1 MDNIKIIRMQSG
13 EDIIASMIED
23 KEEGIVTLNNP
34 MTVLFKRQITGKSV
48 MMMVPWLPVE
58 IIQYNM
64 ATVYSQDVLT
74 VFQPK
79 ESLVNYYN
87 KAVIDLNEC
96 IIEESDHIEQ
106 SLNED
111 GDEEDVSEEEF
122 SEYVDSIETIK
133 EVLSNKKRILH

>member
-1 MDNIKIIRMQSG
+1 MQSG

>member
-13 EDIIASMIED
+13 EDIIASMKED

-58 IIQYNM
+58 IIQNNI
-64 ATVYSQDVLT
+64 AAVYSTDVLT
-74 VFQPK
+74 VFEPK

>member
-58 IIQYNM
+58 IIQHNM

-79 ESLVNYYN
+79 ESLVNYYQ
-87 KAVIDLNEC
+87 KAVVDLNEC
-96 IIEESDHIEQ
+96 IVEESDHIEQ

-111 GDEEDVSEEEF
+111 ESEDDISEEEF
-122 SEYVDSIETIK
+122 SEYADSIETIK
-133 EVLSNKKRILH
+133 EVINNKKRILH

>member
-58 IIQYNM
+58 IIQNNI
-64 ATVYSQDVLT
+64 AAVYSTDVLT
-74 VFQPK
+74 VFEPK

>member
-1 MDNIKIIRMQSG
+1 MQSG

-23 KEEGIVTLNNP
+23 KEEGIVSLNNP

-58 IIQYNM
+58 IIQHNM

-79 ESLVNYYN
+79 ESLVNYYQ
-87 KAVIDLNEC
+87 KAVVDLNEC
-96 IIEESDHIEQ
+96 IVEESDHIEQ

-111 GDEEDVSEEEF
+111 ESEDDISEEEF
-122 SEYVDSIETIK
+122 SEYADSIETIK
-133 EVLSNKKRILH
+133 EVINNKKRILH

>member
-1 MDNIKIIRMQSG
+1 MQSG

-111 GDEEDVSEEEF
+111 EEVSEEEF

>member
-13 EDIIASMIED
+13 EDIIASMKED

-58 IIQYNM
+58 IIQNNI
-64 ATVYSQDVLT
+64 AAVYSTDVLT
-74 VFQPK
+74 VFEPK

-106 SLNED
+106 SLNEE

>member
-23 KEEGIVTLNNP
+23 KEEGTVILNNP

-48 MMMVPWLPVE
+48 MMMIPWLPVE
-58 IIQYNM
+58 IVQHNI
-64 ATVYSQDVLT
+64 ASVYSTDVLT
-74 VFQPK
+74 VFEPK
-79 ESLVNYYN
+79 ESLINYYN

-96 IIEESDHIEQ
+96 VIEESEHIENC
-106 SLNED
+106 LNADDE
-111 GDEEDVSEEEF
+111 EEDVSEEEF
-122 SEYVDSIETIK
+122 SEYVESIETIK

>member
-13 EDIIASMIED
+13 EDIIASMKED

-48 MMMVPWLPVE
+48 MMMVPWLPIE
-58 IIQYNM
+58 IIQNNI
-64 ATVYSQDVLT
+64 AAVYSTDVLT
-74 VFQPK
+74 VFEPK
-79 ESLVNYYN
+79 ESLINYYN

-106 SLNED
+106 SLNEE

>member
-1 MDNIKIIRMQSG
+1 MQSG

-58 IIQYNM
+58 IIQHNM

-79 ESLVNYYN
+79 ESLVNYYQ
-87 KAVIDLNEC
+87 KAVVDLNEC
-96 IIEESDHIEQ
+96 IVEESDHIEQ

-111 GDEEDVSEEEF
+111 ESEDDISEEEF
-122 SEYVDSIETIK
+122 SEYADSIETIK
-133 EVLSNKKRILH
+133 EVINNKKRILH

>member
-58 IIQYNM
+58 IIQHNM

-79 ESLVNYYN
+79 ESLVNYYQ
-87 KAVIDLNEC
+87 KAVVDLNEC
-96 IIEESDHIEQ
+96 IVEESDHIEQ
-106 SLNED
+106 SLKED
-111 GDEEDVSEEEF
+111 ESEDDISEEEF
-122 SEYVDSIETIK
+122 SEYADSIETIK
-133 EVLSNKKRILH
+133 EVINNKKRILH

>member
-13 EDIIASMIED
+13 EDIIASMKED

-58 IIQYNM
+58 IIQNNI
-64 ATVYSQDVLT
+64 AAVYYTDVLT
-74 VFQPK
+74 VFEPK
-79 ESLVNYYN
+79 ESLINYYN

>member
-1 MDNIKIIRMQSG
+1 MQSG

-58 IIQYNM
+58 IIQHNM

-79 ESLVNYYN
+79 ESLVNYYQ
-87 KAVIDLNEC
+87 KAVVDLNEC
-96 IIEESDHIEQ
+96 IVEESDHIEQ

>member
-1 MDNIKIIRMQSG
+1 MQSG

-58 IIQYNM
+58 IIQHNM

-79 ESLVNYYN
+79 ESLVNYYQ
-87 KAVIDLNEC
+87 KAVVDLNEC
-96 IIEESDHIEQ
+96 IVEESDHIEQ
-106 SLNED
+106 SLKED
-111 GDEEDVSEEEF
+111 ESEDDISEEEF
-122 SEYVDSIETIK
+122 SEYADSIETIK
-133 EVLSNKKRILH
+133 EVINNKKRILH